1 MKKMTE
7 LEQWQTQA
15 LAEYKKYT
23 KALIKQ
29 ISYVD
34 SDGVVRVHDRVTDN
48 YERKLYWEY
57 NTFLWEQQ
65 KSLQAEEDIVYY
77 EKQGRLEV
85 VNRLAKDRDNFR
97 ARAKHTWWSVAQKM
111 VPYKE
116 ITGTEY
122 TSEIHLELESKYLKK
137 VA

>member
-1 MKKMTE
+1 MEKMTE
-7 LEQWQTQA
+7 LEQWQIQA

-34 SDGVVRVHDRVTDN
+34 SDGVVKVHDRVTDN

-97 ARAKHTWWSVAQKM
+97 ARA
-111 VPYKE
+111 
-116 ITGTEY
+116 
-122 TSEIHLELESKYLKK
+122 
-137 VA
+137 